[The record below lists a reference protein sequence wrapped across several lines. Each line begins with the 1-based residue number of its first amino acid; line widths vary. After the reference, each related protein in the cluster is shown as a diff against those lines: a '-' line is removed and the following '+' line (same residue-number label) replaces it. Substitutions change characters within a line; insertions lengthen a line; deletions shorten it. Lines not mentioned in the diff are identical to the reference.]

1 MAMIAMTTKSSMRV
15 KALRMAL
22 HAGQHSPGGKIRN
35 EKSKEK
41 QDNGAN
47 ADDDQYST
55 PAEAP

>member
-1 MAMIAMTTKSSMRV
+1 
-15 KALRMAL
+15 MAL
-22 HAGQHSPGGKIRN
+22 HTGQHSPGGKIRN